1 MKYTLLFKFVCA
13 KIGGEAKAK
22 LLARTLV
29 NNWEQAKA
37 VLEETTASGE
47 RSITMRIRLSTLI
60 RDRMKRLASAQM
72 DTTCGD
78 LQRVARKHMK
88 DLAWSKEKRE
98 GGGDIIDL
106 LIRACFMQGLYD
118 DRIKTMVKTKG
129 SINSP
134 MPQIVEVAREE
145 ESSIRSER
153 FIRNPPARGQFGNQ
167 KNKDVRW
174 VKNEPKEVRVATK
187 ARQEG
192 QPARNCGKL
201 PLSVEE
207 ARVTNT
213 SETGTWAA

>member
-1 MKYTLLFKFVCA
+1 
-13 KIGGEAKAK
+13 
-22 LLARTLV
+22 
-29 NNWEQAKA
+29 
-37 VLEETTASGE
+37 
-47 RSITMRIRLSTLI
+47 
-60 RDRMKRLASAQM
+60 
-72 DTTCGD
+72 
-78 LQRVARKHMK
+78 MK

-201 PLSVEE
+201 HLSVEE